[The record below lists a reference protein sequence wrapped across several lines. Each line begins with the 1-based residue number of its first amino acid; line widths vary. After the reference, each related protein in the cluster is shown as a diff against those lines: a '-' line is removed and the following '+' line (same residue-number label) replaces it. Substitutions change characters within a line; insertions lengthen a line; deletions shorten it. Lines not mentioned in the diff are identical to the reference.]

1 MPQVQMKP
9 SYVPMTI
16 SCDHCLQEQ
25 IVHMQAKTGF
35 WQMAH
40 QSVKCVRC
48 EKHFDVMIPTQSS
61 PGRSFRLN
69 YLHDRCAIVR
79 QLQISN
85 GCEGPVQAG
94 LLF

>member
-1 MPQVQMKP
+1 MPQVQMKL
-9 SYVPMTI
+9 SYIPMTI

-48 EKHFDVMIPTQSS
+48 EKYFEVMIP
-61 PGRSFRLN
+61 
-69 YLHDRCAIVR
+69 DAIVA
-79 QLQISN
+79 
-85 GCEGPVQAG
+85 GPFLPLNVSSEK
-94 LLF
+94 

>member
-9 SYVPMTI
+9 SYIPMTI
-16 SCDHCLQEQ
+16 SFDHCLQEQ

-48 EKHFDVMIPTQSS
+48 EKYFEVMIP
-61 PGRSFRLN
+61 
-69 YLHDRCAIVR
+69 DAIVA
-79 QLQISN
+79 
-85 GCEGPVQAG
+85 GPFLPVNVSSTK
-94 LLF
+94 

>member
-1 MPQVQMKP
+1 
-9 SYVPMTI
+9 MTI

-48 EKHFDVMIPTQSS
+48 EKYFKVMIP
-61 PGRSFRLN
+61 
-69 YLHDRCAIVR
+69 DAIVA
-79 QLQISN
+79 
-85 GCEGPVQAG
+85 GPFLPLKVSPV
-94 LLF
+94 